1 MYTYIY
7 IEREG
12 ELLRENLAL
21 NNIKYTISFKN
32 IIQKK
37 TLYMLHIHTDTHIC
51 IYIPTD
57 IYSSLYMKLPI
68 FSIYRCVYPYI
79 CYIYLSFYLR
89 HG

>member
-1 MYTYIY
+1 MYIYMYTYIY

-37 TLYMLHIHTDTHIC
+37 TLYMLYIHTDRHTPTHI
-51 IYIPTD
+51 YI
-57 IYSSLYMKLPI
+57 
-68 FSIYRCVYPYI
+68 
-79 CYIYLSFYLR
+79 
-89 HG
+89 

>member
-1 MYTYIY
+1 MYIYMYTYIY

-37 TLYMLHIHTDTHIC
+37 TLYMLHIHTDTHI
-51 IYIPTD
+51 Y
-57 IYSSLYMKLPI
+57 IYSHRYIFLIVYEIAYFLYI
-68 FSIYRCVYPYI
+68 
-79 CYIYLSFYLR
+79 
-89 HG
+89 